1 MAGQMFRDVVKPS
14 IGVGGRRGCTVPLS
28 IAAHAILIAAVIIVP
43 LVATDSPILPT
54 PSAMFAFVTLTD
66 AQVPPPAP
74 PRAALPRAAPT
85 RVAAGREPVPVPVA
99 NPAPLDPPAGIT
111 PEHPGQATRDLLT
124 GLENWTGVVPG
135 GFEHSAAP
143 PPPPPAR
150 SAAISAPLRPGGD
163 IQRPTKIKDVPPV
176 YPRIAQETRV
186 QGVVIIEATIG
197 PTGTVQDARILRSI
211 PLLDAAALEA
221 VRQWEYTPTLLNG
234 MPVAVLMT
242 VTISFT
248 LH

>member
-14 IGVGGRRGCTVPLS
+14 IKVGDRRGYTVPLS
-28 IAAHAILIAAVIIVP
+28 IAAHALFVAAVIIVP
-43 LVATDSPILPT
+43 LVATDSSRLPT
-54 PSAMFAFVTLTD
+54 PSSMLAFVTPVD
-66 AQVPPPAP
+66 PPVRPPEAP
-74 PRAALPRAAPT
+74 PRAPQK
-85 RVAAGREPVPVPVA
+85 RVPLADP
-99 NPAPLDPPAGIT
+99 NPGTPPLDAPASIT
-111 PEHPGQATRDLLT
+111 PERPSQATADRLT
-124 GLENWTGVVPG
+124 GIENATGVVPG
-135 GFEHSAAP
+135 GGFEHSTALP

-150 SAAISAPLRPGGD
+150 SAATPAPVVRPGGD

-176 YPRIAQETRV
+176 YPRIAQAARV
-186 QGVVIIEATIG
+186 QGAVIIEATIG
-197 PTGTVQDARILRSI
+197 PTGSVQDVRIFGSI